1 MGTKRVG
8 LARIQALIENLKREL
23 SLGNATTLNINRI
36 NSNYVRFVTGDWNGL
51 TVASKTDTQ
60 SRAGFTMADGYVYEN
75 AVDGSTGA
83 SAIVLPSATAGALI
97 VHRFVAQADGGQNIT
112 FTTASGEYYAAG
124 TIMLTVS
131 NVSAGQLMTRCTQT
145 DWTQTSVSPS
155 NGEIKTMD
163 GTTENTITIATTA
176 TNNQTNIGA
185 EIAFYCDTGGK
196 WRWSWRGAQLGSG
209 VVNATFTV
217 TAV

>member
-1 MGTKRVG
+1 MSKRAVNLLRTAMQPVMGMPAKM
-8 LARIQALIENLKREL
+8 LL
-23 SLGNATTLNINRI
+23 
-36 NSNYVRFVTGDWNGL
+36 NSNYIKFVTGDWNGL
-51 TVASKTDTQ
+51 TVKSITDSASRT
-60 SRAGFTMADGYVYEN
+60 GFAMADATIYEN
-75 AVDGSTGA
+75 AVDGGTGA
-83 SAIVLPSATAGALI
+83 SAITLPAAKAGMLT
-97 VHRFVAQADGGQNIT
+97 VHRFVAQADGGQDIT

-145 DWTQTSVSPS
+145 DWTQSSVSPS

-163 GTTENTITIATTA
+163 GSTENTITIEMTA

-185 EIAFYCDTGGK
+185 EIAFYCDVDGS
-196 WRWSWRGAQLGSG
+196 WRWSWRGSQLGSG
-209 VVNATFTV
+209 IVNDTFTV